1 VEELT
6 MNNLELLALM
16 HAHAFPR
23 CWDQPTPA
31 DWADVLA
38 GFPLF
43 TGVSK
48 RRLRKL
54 VRTATLAA
62 FAPGETIIFAGD
74 RDNFLYVILDGK
86 AKTIARRAGRALP
99 VGEYFGEVALIDGRP
114 RSATVVAMSHVQ
126 VMKLPSRSVLKLARQ
141 HPAITLTMLR
151 DLATRLRQ
159 LEQRVPARPETTPLG
174 LPGLLEPAR
183 SEPQ

>member
-16 HAHAFPR
+16 HARALPR
-23 CWDQPTPA
+23 RWDQPTPD

-54 VRTATLAA
+54 ARTATLVE

-74 RDNFLYVILDGK
+74 RGDFLYVILDGK
-86 AKTIARRAGRALP
+86 AKTIARRAGRALR

-114 RSATVVAMSHVQ
+114 RPATVVAMSHVQ

-141 HPAITLTMLR
+141 HPAITLTMLEN
-151 DLATRLRQ
+151 LTTRLRQ
-159 LEQRVPARPETTPLG
+159 LEAAGTRA
-174 LPGLLEPAR
+174 A
-183 SEPQ
+183 